1 MPPRPRRTVQELSE
15 ELFFAWE
22 HIDVLINMQ
31 LRLLEQLYPN
41 RHDPEHADHAQC
53 TYILMLEQQLAVY
66 RERMAER
73 YVVHDDDEPAP

>member
-41 RHDPEHADHAQC
+41 RHNAEHADHAQC
-53 TYILMLEQQLAVY
+53 TYILMLEQQLAAY
-66 RERMAER
+66 KERMAEN
-73 YVVHDDDEPAP
+73 YVVHDDDDVAP

>member
-1 MPPRPRRTVQELSE
+1 MQELSE

-41 RHDPEHADHAQC
+41 RHDSGHADHAQC
-53 TYILMLEQQLAVY
+53 TYILMLVQQLAAY
-66 RERMAER
+66 KERMAVN
-73 YVVHDDDEPAP
+73 YVVHDDDDVTP